1 MSSSLSPVIA
11 DLALQNLEK
20 KTMNTLAFHIPF
32 YIHYVDN
39 IAMGAPAKENR
50 NITSFQFVSSS
61 ITVQLTH

>member
-32 YIHYVDN
+32 YIHYVVTLQWELQQKKTEILQVFN
-39 IAMGAPAKENR
+39 
-50 NITSFQFVSSS
+50 SFHLRLQFN
-61 ITVQLTH
+61 